1 MLRIFDKGIK
11 SSFYL
16 LFLIVPLIL
25 FSKTSE
31 IFEFNKMVFV
41 YAISSIILF
50 FWFGKMIVDKRFIFR
65 RTILD
70 LPLII
75 FLGSQVIS
83 TLLSIDVRT
92 SIFGYYSRFNGGL
105 LSSISYIFL
114 YWAYVSN
121 MDRLSTLKTF
131 YMILVSSVIA
141 SVWGIFE
148 HFGHSFSCF
157 IFPEFRKFDVSC
169 WVQDVKNRVYA
180 SFGQPNWLGAWLV
193 AIIPL
198 TWSLTLNSSIKEGI
212 NFSGYRFKNILAYN
226 LLFITYY
233 LQFSS

>member
-121 MDRLSTLKTF
+121 MDR
-131 YMILVSSVIA
+131 
-141 SVWGIFE
+141 
-148 HFGHSFSCF
+148 
-157 IFPEFRKFDVSC
+157 
-169 WVQDVKNRVYA
+169 
-180 SFGQPNWLGAWLV
+180 
-193 AIIPL
+193 
-198 TWSLTLNSSIKEGI
+198 
-212 NFSGYRFKNILAYN
+212 
-226 LLFITYY
+226 
-233 LQFSS
+233 